1 MKRTLGLQKEMA
13 DTRPRVL
20 RDEDGSTSDSAER
33 RTMEQIRAGRPGT
46 DVSSTVD
53 PARSAAK
60 VTGDPFPAVL
70 SCACRVVWPCDL
82 IWRANCAQPKS
93 LWRTVA
99 RALPPS
105 MQRALRL
112 DKWLA
117 HAEIVEI
124 TRELRQS
131 MESTTAAT
139 AAPRSSRTMSH
150 GVQVIFLG
158 WALESVQ
165 SLPEHVW
172 NRSGF
177 RKSRAMSALSVQSV
191 QETGAITGSSSL
203 LGVC

>member
-1 MKRTLGLQKEMA
+1 MKRALGLQKEMA

-46 DVSSTVD
+46 VVSSTVD

-60 VTGDPFPAVL
+60 VTGDPFPAVP

-93 LWRTVA
+93 LWLTVA

-112 DKWLA
+112 DQWLA

-139 AAPRSSRTMSH
+139 AAPRTMSH